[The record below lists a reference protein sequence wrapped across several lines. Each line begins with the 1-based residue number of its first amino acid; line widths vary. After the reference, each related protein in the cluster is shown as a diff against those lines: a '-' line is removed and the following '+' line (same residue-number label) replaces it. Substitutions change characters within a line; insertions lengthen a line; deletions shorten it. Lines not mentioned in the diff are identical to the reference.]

1 MYRLPTKVTV
11 DDLEFNIR
19 ERGDFRMVLDCFK
32 ALQDE
37 ELSEDYRVLASL
49 LIFYNELNDFDD
61 LRKFEPQL
69 NGLVKEMY
77 KFINGG
83 ETESPGAERDVA
95 LVDWEQDSQLV
106 CAAINNVANQE
117 IRSVEYLHWWTFLGY
132 YMLCAMGKAGDVAD
146 ALDIIKEYC
155 KIENVWF
162 TYCAT
167 NDKTAEDRK
176 PNTAMLEY
184 MLEMHS
190 DNGYWFNTN
199 NELKNKKMIERI
211 GGTRGYWKVIK

>member
-49 LIFYNELNDFDD
+49 LIFYNEFNNLED
-61 LRKFEPQL
+61 LREYEPQL
-69 NGLVKEMY
+69 DYLVKEMY

-83 ETESPGAERDVA
+83 EENSPGAERDVS

-117 IRSVEYLHWWTFLGY
+117 IRAVEYLHWWTFLGY
-132 YMLCAMGKAGDVAD
+132 YMSIGQSVLSTVVSIRDKIAHHKKLEDWEKEFRKNNPKYFVWRQTAQEQDLNNLVR
-146 ALDIIKEYC
+146 DI
-155 KIENVWF
+155 W
-162 TYCAT
+162 
-167 NDKTAEDRK
+167 
-176 PNTAMLEY
+176 
-184 MLEMHS
+184 
-190 DNGYWFNTN
+190 
-199 NELKNKKMIERI
+199 NK
-211 GGTRGYWKVIK
+211 GGG

>member
-1 MYRLPTKVTV
+1 MYRLPTEVIV

-49 LIFYNELNDFDD
+49 LIFYNELNDLNDV
-61 LRKFEPQL
+61 KECEPYL
-69 NGLVKEMY
+69 TDLVKEMY

-83 ETESPGAERDVA
+83 ENESPGAERDVS
-95 LVDWEQDSQLV
+95 LIDWEQDSQLV

-132 YMLCAMGKAGDVAD
+132 YMSIGQSVLSTVVGIRDKIAHHKKLEDWEKEFRRNNPKYFVWRQTAKEQDLN
-146 ALDIIKEYC
+146 ALVRDI
-155 KIENVWF
+155 W
-162 TYCAT
+162 
-167 NDKTAEDRK
+167 
-176 PNTAMLEY
+176 
-184 MLEMHS
+184 
-190 DNGYWFNTN
+190 
-199 NELKNKKMIERI
+199 NK
-211 GGTRGYWKVIK
+211 GGG

>member
-49 LIFYNELNDFDD
+49 LIFYNELNDYDD
-61 LRKFEPQL
+61 LQEFEPQL
-69 NGLVKEMY
+69 NDLAKEMFR
-77 KFINGG
+77 FINGG
-83 ETESPGAERDVA
+83 EENSPGAERDVT
-95 LVDWEQDSQLV
+95 LVDWEQDSQIV

-132 YMLCAMGKAGDVAD
+132 YMSIGQSVLSTVVGIRDKIAHHKK
-146 ALDIIKEYC
+146 LDDWEKEFKKNNPKYF
-155 KIENVWF
+155 IWRQ
-162 TYCAT
+162 
-167 NDKTAEDRK
+167 TAKEQD
-176 PNTAMLEY
+176 L
-184 MLEMHS
+184 
-190 DNGYWFNTN
+190 N
-199 NELKNKKMIERI
+199 NLVRDIWNK
-211 GGTRGYWKVIK
+211 GGG